1 MDYRIILKL
10 FWIKLN
16 PFGQLQFRY
25 NLLLLSLFKAFI
37 KGVKVLLMSNPR
49 SLKDK
54 NMII

>member
-1 MDYRIILKL
+1 MDYRIVLKL

>member
-37 KGVKVLLMSNPR
+37 KGVKVLLMSNPK